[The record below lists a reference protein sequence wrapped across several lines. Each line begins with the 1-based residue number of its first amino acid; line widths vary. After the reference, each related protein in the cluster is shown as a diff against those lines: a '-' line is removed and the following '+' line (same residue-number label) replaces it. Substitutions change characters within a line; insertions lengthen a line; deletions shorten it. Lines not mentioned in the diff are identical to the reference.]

1 MSRFITRSERE
12 AMRAR
17 KTTDSERA
25 NIQNINQAN
34 KDFWEQKKM
43 EEKDRLAVVNRHLF
57 PYGKY

>member
-17 KTTDSERA
+17 RTTDSERA

-34 KDFWEQKKM
+34 KDFWEQKKT
-43 EEKDRLAVVNRHLF
+43 EEKDRLAVINRHLF
-57 PYGKY
+57 SYGKF